1 MVDIPKT
8 WQIKKL
14 GEVCKQYF
22 SGTWGEDPGDRGNVF
37 IVRVSD
43 VEDEGV
49 IDYDSL
55 PLRYVENE
63 KIAKYQLRNGDI
75 VIVKSSGSKKKI
87 ISGKAAMFIADREK
101 KILASNFV
109 LAIRP
114 DRKSVLPKW
123 LLFCLNSD
131 SAKQFVEKIIG
142 ITTYPNLK
150 PQEYLKMQIPL
161 PPIIEQLRI
170 VKKIEE
176 LFEKIDKARKLK
188 EEAIKETENF
198 IPSALNQIFSRAKK
212 EGWSREKLE
221 DICIIN
227 PSKAEIKPLPDSLDV
242 SFVPMSAVSEETG
255 TIVSSEVRKLK
266 EVRKGY
272 TYFKERDIL
281 FAKITPCMENG
292 KSAIAKNLKN
302 GIGLGSTEFHVLRPS
317 EKILAELIHFFI
329 RQKAFREEAKRYFT
343 GTAGQKRVPEEFL
356 KNATIWVPPIKEQHR
371 IVKYL
376 DSLQSKVGS
385 LKKLQAETQKE
396 MEDLKKSILDR
407 AFKGELV

>member
-1 MVDIPKT
+1 MTNINNLLKT

-176 LFEKIDKARKLK
+176 LFEKIDQAKKLREEVSAETEELIPAALGEVFDRAEK
-188 EEAIKETENF
+188 EEWETSKIGEVVKFNYGKG
-198 IPSALNQIFSRAKK
+198 LNK
-212 EGWSREKLE
+212 
-221 DICIIN
+221 
-227 PSKAEIKPLPDSLDV
+227 
-242 SFVPMSAVSEETG
+242 SE
-255 TIVSSEVRKLK
+255 RK
-266 EVRKGY
+266 
-272 TYFKERDIL
+272 
-281 FAKITPCMENG
+281 ENG
-292 KSAIAKNLKN
+292 KYNIYGANGILGHTDKYYAEGEAIIIGRKGSAGEVTRVSGRFWPSDVTYYVFGSQQIDIDFLYYVLKKINLRRLARGIKPGINRNEVYNLTIPLPSIAK
-302 GIGLGSTEFHVLRPS
+302 
-317 EKILAELIHFFI
+317 
-329 RQKAFREEAKRYFT
+329 QKS
-343 GTAGQKRVPEEFL
+343 
-356 KNATIWVPPIKEQHR
+356 

-376 DSLQSKVGS
+376 DSLQSQVQR
-385 LKKLQAETQKE
+385 LKQLQSETQKE
-396 MEDLKKSILDR
+396 LEELKKSILDR